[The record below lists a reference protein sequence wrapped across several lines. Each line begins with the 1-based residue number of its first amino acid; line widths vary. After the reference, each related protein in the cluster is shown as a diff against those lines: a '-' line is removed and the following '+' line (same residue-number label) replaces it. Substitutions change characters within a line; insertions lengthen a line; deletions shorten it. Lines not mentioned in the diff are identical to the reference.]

1 MRFSVRLAT
10 RLLAAFS
17 WFSSTTFAP
26 AQAAVVT
33 FDYKGIAATHGTGA
47 WLGSMELPKTVSS
60 CNPTYVASRCYFD
73 RVFPDFNGVAMSAV
87 FNGKPA
93 LFGLDDISCIEA
105 GQTPTKLPLPTSMP
119 LPASMPLPTSMPLP
133 AGGSGLSASLRRRIR
148 R

>member
-47 WLGSMELPKTVSS
+47 WLGSMQLPKTVSS
-60 CNPTYVASRCYFD
+60 RNPTYVASCCYFD
-73 RVFPDFNGVAMSAV
+73 RVFPDFNGVAMSAG
-87 FNGKPA
+87 FTGEPA
-93 LFGLDDISCIEA
+93 FFALDDITCTEA
-105 GQTPTKLPLPTSMP
+105 DQPPSEVP
-119 LPASMPLPTSMPLP
+119 LPASLPLP
-133 AGGSGLSASLRRRIR
+133 AGGSGLIASLRRRIR